1 MAKTTWFGL
10 TIILFYLN
18 FANAQYGYDN
28 RLKLE
33 IKPYVWMTSMNGDAT
48 VRGVTQPINF
58 TLNDYYKSSN
68 LGLNGKIELRKKN
81 YGILVD
87 WNNVDLHK
95 DQSSI
100 DLSILEFCLIFRV
113 YKNLEILAGG
123 RYIRTKIEYPGI
135 AGQSLEGK
143 EKWTDPIIGGRISW
157 EISKRFILLA
167 RADIGGFGAG
177 SDFEWNLM
185 SGVGYKLA
193 NITFLASYRLWNARY
208 EKGTNGN
215 QFIYDITTSGP
226 DLGMV
231 LKF

>member
-1 MAKTTWFGL
+1 MFKTTWLSL
-10 TIILFYLN
+10 TIILFFIN

-28 RLKLE
+28 RLKFE

-58 TLNDYYKSSN
+58 TLEDYYKSSN

-81 YGILVD
+81 FGILID

-95 DQSSI
+95 EKSFI
-100 DLSILEFCLIFRV
+100 DLSVLEVSLIYRV

-123 RYIRTKIEYPGI
+123 RYIRSKIGYPGI
-135 AGQSLEGK
+135 AGQNVEGN
-143 EKWTDPIIGGRISW
+143 EKWIDPIIGGRISW
-157 EISKRFILLA
+157 EISKRFIFLA

-185 SGVGYKLA
+185 GGVGYRLA
-193 NITFLASYRLWNARY
+193 NITFLVSYRLWNARY
-208 EKGTNGN
+208 ENGTNEN

>member
-1 MAKTTWFGL
+1 MHKTTWLSL
-10 TIILFYLN
+10 TIILFFIN

-33 IKPYVWMTSMNGDAT
+33 IKPYVWMTSLKGDAT
-48 VRGVTQPINF
+48 VQGVTQPINF
-58 TLNDYYKSSN
+58 TLDDYYKSSN
-68 LGLNGKIELRKKN
+68 LGLNGKIELRKRN
-81 YGILVD
+81 YGILFD
-87 WNNVDLHK
+87 WNNVDLHR

-100 DLSILEFCLIFRV
+100 DLSVIEVCLIFRV
-113 YKNLEILAGG
+113 YKNLEILTGG
-123 RYIRTKIEYPGI
+123 RFISTKIEYPGI
-135 AGQSLEGK
+135 AGQSLEGN

-157 EISKRFILLA
+157 EISKRFIFLA
-167 RADIGGFGAG
+167 RADMGGFGVG

-185 SGVGYKLA
+185 GGVGYKLA

-208 EKGTNGN
+208 EKGSNDN

-231 LKF
+231 LSF